1 MQRVMIGKCNA
12 ASGNHDHDNS
22 EGAEDVLS
30 KLRKGSPILR
40 QNVKD
45 GVPQ

>member
-1 MQRVMIGKCNA
+1 MIGKGNA

-22 EGAEDVLS
+22 QCAEDILS
-30 KLRKGSPILR
+30 KLLKGSPILR

-45 GVPQ
+45 GIPQ